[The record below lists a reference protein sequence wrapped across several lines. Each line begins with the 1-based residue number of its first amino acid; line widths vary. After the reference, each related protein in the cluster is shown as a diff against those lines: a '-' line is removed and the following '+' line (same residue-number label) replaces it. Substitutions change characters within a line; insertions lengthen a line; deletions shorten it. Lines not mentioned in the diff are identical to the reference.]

1 MLARKT
7 GLTVTMG
14 DYLNSQKKDAPSVE
28 PDTKSAPKELSFA
41 EIKYLIENN
50 KVDLIPN
57 NKTIPDVLN
66 VSPSTLW

>member
-1 MLARKT
+1 ME
-7 GLTVTMG
+7 
-14 DYLNSQKKDAPSVE
+14 DYLNSQKKDAPLVE

-57 NKTIPDVLN
+57 NKAIPDVLN
-66 VSPSTLW
+66 VSSSMFW

>member
-1 MLARKT
+1 M
-7 GLTVTMG
+7 TME

-28 PDTKSAPKELSFA
+28 PDAKSALKELSFA

-66 VSPSTLW
+66 VSPSTLLANNG